1 MYYLKRELY
10 KEGINLM
17 KKDDVKTED
26 GYKDG
31 KIATFFC
38 AIHADAVR
46 EELNKSVK
54 VYPWFKVWK
63 EQQNGYPTHRSP
75 KLKDYEN
82 DWFELKSVKLDDIP
96 CIETLT
102 LERFKKDGFVKEVK
116 MIEDLIDSYEQ
127 GESVPCIVLDEGL
140 NVIDALL
147 RITAMRK
154 VGYTHTTAYVRVTYN
169 EASIL

>member
-1 MYYLKRELY
+1 MYYLKLNVE
-10 KEGINLM
+10 NVDLM
-17 KKDDVKTED
+17 KKDHIKTEE
-26 GYKDG
+26 GFEDG

-38 AIHADAVR
+38 ALHANTLR
-46 EELNKSVK
+46 EQLNESVK

-63 EQQNGYPTHRSP
+63 EQQNGYPTHRSSR
-75 KLKDYEN
+75 LKDYED
-82 DWFELKSVKLDDIP
+82 DWFELKEIKLSDIP
-96 CIETLT
+96 SFQFFS
-102 LERFKKDGFVKEVK
+102 LEEYQKAGRVKEVK

-140 NVIDALL
+140 NAIDALL
-147 RITAMRK
+147 RIAAMRK